1 MISSPSAQIVNAV
14 AESHFMTAHGERVP
28 AYGPTMGVATAI
40 IALGIAVTASIG
52 PEKRGSHFESAVI
65 GQKTAAMEAVDAKER
80 DLEKGS
86 VDEGKARGAEIVEG
100 AEKK

>member
-14 AESHFMTAHGERVP
+14 AESHLITVGGERVS

-40 IALGIAVTASIG
+40 IAIGIMATASVG

-65 GQKTAAMEAVDAKER
+65 GQSAMATNAGEKAE
-80 DLEKGS
+80 DLERGS
-86 VDEGKARGAEIVEG
+86 VDEKAGQPQTVESVD
-100 AEKK
+100 KK